1 MHSPEEV
8 IIYLDIVV
16 FVSLIA
22 FFIILYKSSSL
33 FRNKNQRE
41 ELNNVG
47 KSENRIINLFLDIL
61 IRSS

>member
-1 MHSPEEV
+1 MNSPEEV

-33 FRNKNQRE
+33 FRNK
-41 ELNNVG
+41 
-47 KSENRIINLFLDIL
+47 KSEESFK
-61 IRSS
+61 